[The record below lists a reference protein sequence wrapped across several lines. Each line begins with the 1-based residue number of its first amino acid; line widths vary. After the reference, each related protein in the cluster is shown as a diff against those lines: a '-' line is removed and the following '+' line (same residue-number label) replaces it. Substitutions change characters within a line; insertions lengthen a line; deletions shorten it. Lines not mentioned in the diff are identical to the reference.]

1 MQSLLQYNFFSPIK
15 KIGRKLAPIWPWPV
29 PARVRSKTL
38 YIDLRSAVGRGIYVT
53 GKFDD
58 QVFEAL
64 SLSIKPGTVFID
76 VGANI
81 GYYSLLAMDFVG
93 TNGMVHAF
101 EIDPRPLVCLKKTV
115 KKNGFNNFF
124 IHEIALG
131 EKEGV
136 AYLQMKKDCGHSS
149 AGSRLRG
156 RPVPMASLDSFL
168 PELKDKRVSAVKID
182 VEGGELAVLLGARQ
196 LLLKHSPLIV
206 CEVVEDHLQK
216 HGHSTE
222 QLVHYFAEI
231 DYRHRWLESVHTPTI
246 VAWSGREKRTL

>member
-101 EIDPRPLVCLKKTV
+101 EIDPRPLVCLSILGGTNQERPWVQDAPANEIRRNCGRNLSSFVDKQPPPSRPRQS
-115 KKNGFNNFF
+115 
-124 IHEIALG
+124 HE
-131 EKEGV
+131 
-136 AYLQMKKDCGHSS
+136 
-149 AGSRLRG
+149 
-156 RPVPMASLDSFL
+156 
-168 PELKDKRVSAVKID
+168 
-182 VEGGELAVLLGARQ
+182 
-196 LLLKHSPLIV
+196 
-206 CEVVEDHLQK
+206 
-216 HGHSTE
+216 
-222 QLVHYFAEI
+222 
-231 DYRHRWLESVHTPTI
+231 
-246 VAWSGREKRTL
+246 